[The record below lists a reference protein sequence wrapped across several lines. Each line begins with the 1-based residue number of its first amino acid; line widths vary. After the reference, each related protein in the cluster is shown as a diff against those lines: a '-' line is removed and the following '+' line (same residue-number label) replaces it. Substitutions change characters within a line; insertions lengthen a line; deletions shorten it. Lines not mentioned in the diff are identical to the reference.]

1 MPVTNAEVAD
11 VFREI
16 ADLLAIEGANQ
27 FRVRAYRDAAGTV
40 ARLSEPVA
48 DMVAAGD
55 DLSELH
61 GIGDDLADKIAT
73 LVANDGRLPQLDEI
87 SARTPPGLADLLK
100 ISGLGPKRVRRLHE
114 ELGITNLTELGKA
127 AQQEQIRT
135 LSGFG
140 PKLEQKIAAGV
151 AAHAEREPRTLL
163 QVAEQMA
170 EPLLAYLKTCDAAQQ
185 VAVAGS
191 YRRRQETVGDLDF
204 VAAGDPAP
212 DIIAHFVDYAD
223 VDTVD
228 SQGDTRATVILRA
241 GMQVD
246 LRAVAP
252 ESFGAALLYLTG
264 SRPHTLVLRN
274 MAVDRDLKLNEY
286 GIFRAGEDEPLAAA
300 TEEDIYAVF
309 DLDYIPPELRE
320 DRGEF
325 DAAREHTLPTLIT
338 LDDMRGDLQ
347 CHTVASDGH
356 AELRDMAE
364 AARALGYAYLAI
376 TDHSKF
382 VGITQGLDAAALA
395 AQIDAID
402 ALNDEWDDFRLLKA
416 CEVDIDEDGALVLP
430 DDILARLDLRI
441 CSVHTHFDLARDKQ
455 TERIIRAM
463 DNPHFNILAHPTGR
477 IIGKRAGYAVDL
489 RRVMEAAKERGC
501 FLEIN
506 AAPDRL
512 DLDDAH
518 AKMAKE
524 MGLKLAVSTDA
535 HDPASLKTMRFG
547 INQARRGWLS
557 ADDVLNTRS
566 WPELR
571 TLLRR

>member
-16 ADLLAIEGANQ
+16 ADLLAIEGANR

-55 DLSELH
+55 DLSALH

-73 LVANDGRLPQLDEI
+73 LVANDGHLPQLDEI
-87 SARTPPGLADLLK
+87 RARTPPGLADLLK

-402 ALNDEWDDFRLLKA
+402 ALNEEWDDFRLLKA

-430 DDILARLDLRI
+430 DDILARLDLRV

-477 IIGKRAGYAVDL
+477 IINKRTGYAVDL

-518 AKMAKE
+518 AKAAKE

-535 HDPASLKTMRFG
+535 HDTDSLKTMRFG
-547 INQARRGWLS
+547 INQARRGWLT
-557 ADDVLNTRS
+557 ADDVLNTRP

-571 TLLRR
+571 RLLQR

>member
-16 ADLLAIEGANQ
+16 ADLLAIEGANR

-55 DLSELH
+55 DLSALH

-73 LVANDGRLPQLDEI
+73 LVANDGHLPQLDEI
-87 SARTPPGLADLLK
+87 RARTPPGLADLLK

-140 PKLEQKIAAGV
+140 PKLEQKIAASV
-151 AAHAEREPRTLL
+151 ADHAELEARTLL

-212 DIIAHFVDYAD
+212 DIIAHFVDYED
-223 VDTVD
+223 VDEID

-300 TEEDIYAVF
+300 TEEEIYAVF
-309 DLDYIPPELRE
+309 GLDYIPPELRE

-325 DAAREHTLPTLIT
+325 DAARDHTLPELIT

-364 AARALGYAYLAI
+364 AARALGYGYLAI
-376 TDHSKF
+376 TDHAKF
-382 VGITQGLDAAALA
+382 VGITHGLDAEALA

-441 CSVHTHFDLARDKQ
+441 CSVHTHFDLARDQQ

-477 IIGKRAGYAVDL
+477 IINKRAGYAVDL
-489 RRVMEAAKERGC
+489 RRVMEAAKDRGC

-566 WPELR
+566 WSDLR

>member
-489 RRVMEAAKERGC
+489 RRAMEAAKERGC

-518 AKMAKE
+518 AKAAKE

-535 HDPASLKTMRFG
+535 HDTDSLKTMRFG
-547 INQARRGWLS
+547 INQARRGWLT
-557 ADDVLNTRS
+557 ADDVLNTRP

-571 TLLRR
+571 RLLQR

>member
-356 AELRDMAE
+356 TELRDMAE
-364 AARALGYAYLAI
+364 AARTLGYAYLAI

-518 AKMAKE
+518 AKAAKE

-535 HDPASLKTMRFG
+535 HDTDSLKTMRFG
-547 INQARRGWLS
+547 INQARRGWLT
-557 ADDVLNTRS
+557 ADDVLNTRP

-571 TLLRR
+571 RLLQR

>member
-1 MPVTNAEVAD
+1 T
-11 VFREI
+11 
-16 ADLLAIEGANQ
+16 
-27 FRVRAYRDAAGTV
+27 
-40 ARLSEPVA
+40 
-48 DMVAAGD
+48 
-55 DLSELH
+55 
-61 GIGDDLADKIAT
+61 
-73 LVANDGRLPQLDEI
+73 PQ
-87 SARTPPGLADLLK
+87 S
-100 ISGLGPKRVRRLHE
+100 
-114 ELGITNLTELGKA
+114 
-127 AQQEQIRT
+127 
-135 LSGFG
+135 F
-140 PKLEQKIAAGV
+140 GV
-151 AAHAEREPRTLL
+151 A
-163 QVAEQMA
+163 M
-170 EPLLAYLKTCDAAQQ
+170 
-185 VAVAGS
+185 
-191 YRRRQETVGDLDF
+191 
-204 VAAGDPAP
+204 
-212 DIIAHFVDYAD
+212 
-223 VDTVD
+223 
-228 SQGDTRATVILRA
+228 
-241 GMQVD
+241 
-246 LRAVAP
+246 
-252 ESFGAALLYLTG
+252 LYLTG
-264 SRPHTLVLRN
+264 SRPQILVLRN

-518 AKMAKE
+518 AKAAKE

-535 HDPASLKTMRFG
+535 HDTDSLKTMRFG
-547 INQARRGWLS
+547 INQARRGWLT
-557 ADDVLNTRS
+557 ADDVLNTRP

-571 TLLRR
+571 RLLQR

>member
-212 DIIAHFVDYAD
+212 DIIAHFVDYED
-223 VDTVD
+223 VDEID

-376 TDHSKF
+376 TDHSEF

-547 INQARRGWLS
+547 INQARRGWLT
-557 ADDVLNTRS
+557 ADDVLNTRP

-571 TLLRR
+571 RLLQR